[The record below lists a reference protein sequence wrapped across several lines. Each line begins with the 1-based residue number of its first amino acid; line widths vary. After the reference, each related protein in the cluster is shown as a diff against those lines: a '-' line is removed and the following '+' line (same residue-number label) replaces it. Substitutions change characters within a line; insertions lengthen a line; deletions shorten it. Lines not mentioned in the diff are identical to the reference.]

1 MIITAL
7 IATSTKVLVLEA
19 HQFLGAPKMLD
30 DAGLSRDHT
39 GRGWARP
46 RRQSSR
52 SECVGRILDD
62 FGRRGRVGKQRSRE
76 SRTSLEVPDHYKREN
91 PGGGRAQP
99 VRPAFS
105 SIFKTA

>member
-1 MIITAL
+1 MIVTAL

-52 SECVGRILDD
+52 SEHALDAFWTILD
-62 FGRRGRVGKQRSRE
+62 GEEGLE
-76 SRTSLEVPDHYKREN
+76 SRGVE
-91 PGGGRAQP
+91 RAGH
-99 VRPAFS
+99 RGELHW
-105 SIFKTA
+105 